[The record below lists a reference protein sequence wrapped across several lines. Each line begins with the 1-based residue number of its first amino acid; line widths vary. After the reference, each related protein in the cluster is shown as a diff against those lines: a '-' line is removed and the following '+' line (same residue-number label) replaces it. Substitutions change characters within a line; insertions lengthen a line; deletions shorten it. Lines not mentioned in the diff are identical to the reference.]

1 MELKDFI
8 SETIKQI
15 TDGILEGSSYVKE
28 KSHSTEG
35 IKNQYTRIDFDIA
48 ITTNQENKD
57 DLGGKVSVIQVFS
70 AGASTSKSASTS
82 SENRIKFEVLAHV
95 NTK

>member
-15 TDGILEGSSYVKE
+15 TDGILEGNTYVKD
-28 KSHSTEG
+28 KSNSSEG
-35 IKNQYTRIDFDIA
+35 IRDQYTKINFDIA
-48 ITTNQENKD
+48 ISTNEENKN
-57 DLGGKVSVIQVFS
+57 DLGGKVTVVQVFN
-70 AGASTSKSASTS
+70 AGASSSKASSTTNQ
-82 SENRIKFEVLAHV
+82 NRIQFEILAAI

>member
-15 TDGILEGSSYVKE
+15 TDGVLEGSSYVKL
-28 KSHSTEG
+28 KSNSSG
-35 IKNQYTRIDFDIA
+35 IKDQYTKIDFDIA
-48 ITTNQENKD
+48 ITTNEENKD
-57 DLGGKVSVIQVFS
+57 DLGGKVSVVQVFS

-82 SENRIKFEVLAHV
+82 SQNRIKFEVLAHIK
-95 NTK
+95 TS

>member
-15 TDGILEGSSYVKE
+15 ADGILEGNSYIKK
-28 KSHSTEG
+28 KSNIDEG
-35 IKNQYTRIDFDIA
+35 IRDQYTKIDFDIA
-48 ITTNQENKD
+48 ITTNEENKD
-57 DLGGKVSVIQVFS
+57 NLGGKVSVVQVFS

-82 SENRIKFEVLAHV
+82 SQNRIQFEILAHIK
-95 NTK
+95 TS